1 MMGEACRRYQY
12 LLGGIRLSPD
22 ADDGEVLECAAK
34 KMKRLGVSARSLHF
48 RLYKRSVDARKKE
61 DIRLVWTVLVESW
74 TPLSSSVCQRG
85 ELRALERT
93 ETDCACGSETLSAP
107 PLVVGMGPA
116 GMFAALLLAR
126 QGYRPILIDR
136 GDCVE
141 KRTQSV
147 ERFRR
152 TGILDTESNVQF
164 GAGGAGT
171 FSDGKLVTRVHDP
184 RCQFVLETFHRFG
197 APKEILTLAKP
208 HIGTDVLRGVV
219 SELLAEIERLGGKVI
234 YRCCL
239 HDFEETRAGEIVA
252 HTSVGDLC
260 VGAVILAV
268 GHSARDTYRRLIA
281 DQFAIEAKPISVGV
295 RIEHLQEDID
305 RALYGVFAGH
315 PNLGPAEYTLSD
327 TRLERGV
334 YTFCMCPG
342 GEVVAAASESEGLVV
357 NGMSYH
363 ARDGRNANAAVLV
376 SVGKED
382 FEPID
387 GNLAL
392 GAINFQRKIE
402 QNAFRAGGRDYFAP
416 VMRVDE
422 FLYGER
428 RSECGRISPSY
439 RDGKVRSADFAEV
452 FPTFVTDSLRYA
464 LNSFGKKIAGYDAPD
479 AILTAAETR
488 TSAPLR
494 ILRDPHTMNAIGHP
508 LVYPCGE
515 GAGYAGG
522 ITSAAIDGI
531 RIAEAII
538 GRFAP
543 LENQ

>member
-1 MMGEACRRYQY
+1 M
-12 LLGGIRLSPD
+12 
-22 ADDGEVLECAAK
+22 
-34 KMKRLGVSARSLHF
+34 
-48 RLYKRSVDARKKE
+48 
-61 DIRLVWTVLVESW
+61 
-74 TPLSSSVCQRG
+74 
-85 ELRALERT
+85 
-93 ETDCACGSETLSAP
+93 
-107 PLVVGMGPA
+107 
-116 GMFAALLLAR
+116 
-126 QGYRPILIDR
+126 
-136 GDCVE
+136 
-141 KRTQSV
+141 
-147 ERFRR
+147 
-152 TGILDTESNVQF
+152 
-164 GAGGAGT
+164 
-171 FSDGKLVTRVHDP
+171 
-184 RCQFVLETFHRFG
+184 
-197 APKEILTLAKP
+197 
-208 HIGTDVLRGVV
+208 
-219 SELLAEIERLGGKVI
+219 
-234 YRCCL
+234 
-239 HDFEETRAGEIVA
+239 
-252 HTSVGDLC
+252 
-260 VGAVILAV
+260 
-268 GHSARDTYRRLIA
+268 
-281 DQFAIEAKPISVGV
+281 
-295 RIEHLQEDID
+295 
-305 RALYGVFAGH
+305 
-315 PNLGPAEYTLSD
+315 
-327 TRLERGV
+327 
-334 YTFCMCPG
+334 
-342 GEVVAAASESEGLVV
+342 VAAASESEGLVV

-392 GAINFQRKIE
+392 GAIDFQRKIE
-402 QNAFRAGGRDYFAP
+402 QNAFRAGGGDYFAP

-422 FLYGER
+422 FLHGARRTER
-428 RSECGRISPSY
+428 GRISPSY
-439 RDGKVRSADFAEV
+439 LDGKVRSADFAEV

>member
-1 MMGEACRRYQY
+1 MMGEDCRRYQY

-48 RLYKRSVDARKKE
+48 RLYKRSIDARKRDEIK
-61 DIRLVWTVLVESW
+61 LVWTVLVESKILF
-74 TPLSSSVCQRG
+74 PPSVCQKG
-85 ELRALERT
+85 ELRILET
-93 ETDCACGSETLSAP
+93 AEIDQACGNEKMSAP

-126 QGYRPILIDR
+126 RGYRPILIDR
-136 GDCVE
+136 GDCVDE
-141 KRTQSV
+141 RAKSV
-147 ERFRR
+147 ERFRL
-152 TGILDTESNVQF
+152 TGVLDTESNVQF

-184 RCQFVLETFHRFG
+184 RCQFVLETFCRFG

-219 SELLAEIERLGGKVI
+219 RELLAEIERLGGRVI

-239 HDFEETRAGEIVA
+239 RDFEERRDGEIVA
-252 HTSVGDLC
+252 HTSTGDLR

-268 GHSARDTYRRLIA
+268 GHSARDTYKRLIA
-281 DQFAIEAKPISVGV
+281 DQYMIEAKPISVGV
-295 RIEHLQEDID
+295 RVEHLQTDID
-305 RALYGVFAGH
+305 RALYGNFAGH
-315 PNLGPAEYTLSD
+315 PRLGPAEYTLSD
-327 TRLERGV
+327 TRSDRGV

-342 GEVVAAASESEGLVV
+342 GEVMAAASEEEGLVV

-363 ARDGRNANAAVLV
+363 ARDGKNANAAVLV
-376 SVGKED
+376 SVGTKD
-382 FEPID
+382 FEPVN

-392 GAINFQRKIE
+392 GAIDFQRRIE
-402 QNAFRAGGRDYFAP
+402 QNAFRAGGGDYYAP

-422 FLYGER
+422 FLHGNRTGE
-428 RSECGRISPSY
+428 SERILPSY
-439 RDGKVRSADFAEV
+439 RDGRVRDADFTRV
-452 FPTFVTDSLRYA
+452 FPGFVTDSLRYA
-464 LNSFGKKIAGYDAPD
+464 LNSFARKIEGYDAPD

-494 ILRDPHTMNAIGHP
+494 ILRDTQTLTAIGHP

-531 RIAEAII
+531 KIAEAII

-543 LENQ
+543 LERE